1 MASLEELQG
10 VRYRE
15 LENKLDID
23 PARVRE
29 LSRISAL
36 SDYFHAYLNTRAALS
51 LISSGDLFRRYDGTE
66 IRQSLEDIDI
76 DSFDESLRRIR
87 AREMARI
94 IFRDLSRRA
103 DLIETTRDLS
113 NLADNCIQAAL
124 DFHYSQN
131 VAKYGTP
138 RGRSGAEQQMCVL
151 ALGKLGGVELNVSSD
166 IDLVF
171 LYGEA
176 GQADGQ
182 GVINNQEFFIRLS
195 RQIIG
200 SLDTVTAA
208 GFVFRV
214 DMRLRPYGESGS
226 LILNRNAMEKYFVEQ
241 GRDWERYA
249 FIKARAAAGNLVL
262 GRDFLAWLRP
272 FVYRKYLDYGAIE
285 SLREMKQL
293 INREVTKKDMK
304 DDLKLGSGGIRE
316 VEFIVQSQQLIWGGN
331 KPVLQERRLL
341 IALDQLE
348 QGEYLPG
355 QDASLLRQ
363 SYLFLRNSEHAIQAE
378 KDRQSQRLPDDE
390 LGQQRLADAMGFDTY
405 QDYLSR
411 LIEHRDQ
418 VAACFSKITGA
429 PGLLA
434 DASSRWLSVWLDP
447 QASDSIAFLND
458 RGFGDGTAV
467 AALLAEFKSDGGEL
481 QEIGENRL
489 ERIMPILIWLCALEE
504 SPSITLQRLL
514 PVVNSI
520 KRRSTYLVFLR
531 ENMDAAKRLVLLC
544 AMSPWVAKRVSDHPV
559 LMYELT
565 DRRSG
570 EEQMDRESMKKD
582 LEEVLR
588 QIDDGDLEGHMD
600 ALRQYKNAAVLRVA
614 VFELLN
620 LLPTM
625 AASDNLTMIAEVMLD
640 KAIDLAF
647 EHLVHRH
654 GDPCDQQGHPQAR
667 CLAIVAYGKLGGIEL
682 AYGSD
687 LDIVLLHDADIR
699 GETNG
704 ARVIPNNVF
713 FSRLG
718 QRIVHILSSRTR
730 FGLLYE
736 IDLRLRPDGNKGP
749 LVGTF
754 NAYERYLLNDA
765 WTWEHQALVRARFVG
780 GDARFKKRFEV
791 IRRSVLSLARDEG
804 KLRLDV
810 TNMRAK
816 MREHAS
822 GATGRDLHKKAVDE
836 VLLSGFDLKQGSG
849 AIVDIEFLVQYL
861 VLAHCHQH
869 PELTYWTDK
878 ARLLEAL
885 AELNL
890 FSVDDA
896 KLLHEAYIAY
906 RSVVHYTWLGG
917 QIASQ
922 ENLLAYRTRVIEIW
936 NKQFAPRRVR
946 ED

>member
-1 MASLEELQG
+1 
-10 VRYRE
+10 
-15 LENKLDID
+15 
-23 PARVRE
+23 
-29 LSRISAL
+29 
-36 SDYFHAYLNTRAALS
+36 
-51 LISSGDLFRRYDGTE
+51 
-66 IRQSLEDIDI
+66 
-76 DSFDESLRRIR
+76 
-87 AREMARI
+87 
-94 IFRDLSRRA
+94 
-103 DLIETTRDLS
+103 
-113 NLADNCIQAAL
+113 
-124 DFHYSQN
+124 
-131 VAKYGTP
+131 
-138 RGRSGAEQQMCVL
+138 
-151 ALGKLGGVELNVSSD
+151 
-166 IDLVF
+166 
-171 LYGEA
+171 
-176 GQADGQ
+176 
-182 GVINNQEFFIRLS
+182 
-195 RQIIG
+195 
-200 SLDTVTAA
+200 
-208 GFVFRV
+208 
-214 DMRLRPYGESGS
+214 
-226 LILNRNAMEKYFVEQ
+226 
-241 GRDWERYA
+241 
-249 FIKARAAAGNLVL
+249 
-262 GRDFLAWLRP
+262 
-272 FVYRKYLDYGAIE
+272 
-285 SLREMKQL
+285 
-293 INREVTKKDMK
+293 
-304 DDLKLGSGGIRE
+304 
-316 VEFIVQSQQLIWGGN
+316 
-331 KPVLQERRLL
+331 
-341 IALDQLE
+341 
-348 QGEYLPG
+348 
-355 QDASLLRQ
+355 
-363 SYLFLRNSEHAIQAE
+363 
-378 KDRQSQRLPDDE
+378 
-390 LGQQRLADAMGFDTY
+390 
-405 QDYLSR
+405 
-411 LIEHRDQ
+411 
-418 VAACFSKITGA
+418 
-429 PGLLA
+429 
-434 DASSRWLSVWLDP
+434 
-447 QASDSIAFLND
+447 
-458 RGFGDGTAV
+458 
-467 AALLAEFKSDGGEL
+467 
-481 QEIGENRL
+481 
-489 ERIMPILIWLCALEE
+489 
-504 SPSITLQRLL
+504 
-514 PVVNSI
+514 
-520 KRRSTYLVFLR
+520 
-531 ENMDAAKRLVLLC
+531 
-544 AMSPWVAKRVSDHPV
+544 
-559 LMYELT
+559 
-565 DRRSG
+565 
-570 EEQMDRESMKKD
+570 MDRESMKKD

-791 IRRSVLSLARDEG
+791 IRRSVLSLPRDDG

-810 TNMRAK
+810 TNMRTK

-822 GATGRDLHKKAVDE
+822 GETGRDLHKKAVDE

-869 PELTYWTDK
+869 PELTDWTDK

-896 KLLHEAYIAY
+896 KLLHEAYITY